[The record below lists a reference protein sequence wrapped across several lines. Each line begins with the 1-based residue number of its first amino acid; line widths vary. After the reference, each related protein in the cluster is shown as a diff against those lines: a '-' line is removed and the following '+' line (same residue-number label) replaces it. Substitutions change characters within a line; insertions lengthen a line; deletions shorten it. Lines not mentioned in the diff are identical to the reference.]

1 MLKLVLADYLAG
13 SVHLTTHRLRAV
25 AVVVS
30 LLKKLSILD
39 WMLAIDFDN
48 PQLLRLAKKLDN
60 SRESYLDIFLGAT
73 AEYESKPKKALSYFS
88 D

>member
-1 MLKLVLADYLAG
+1 MK
-13 SVHLTTHRLRAV
+13 R
-25 AVVVS
+25 
-30 LLKKLSILD
+30 KLSILD

-48 PQLLRLAKKLDN
+48 PQLLRLAKKLEN
-60 SRESYLDIFLGAT
+60 SRESYVYIFLGAA